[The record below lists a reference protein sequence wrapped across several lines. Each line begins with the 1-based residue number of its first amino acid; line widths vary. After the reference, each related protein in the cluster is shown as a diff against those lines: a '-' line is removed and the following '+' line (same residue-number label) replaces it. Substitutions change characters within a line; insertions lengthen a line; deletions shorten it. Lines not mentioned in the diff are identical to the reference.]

1 VIVQLP
7 SHFLTQASE
16 GLDRSRPNL
25 NVAYTSRLVHSLDL
39 DRRAALE
46 SAGQQERR
54 HRTLAFRVDD
64 AAILEGKGTGQ
75 SDGGR

>member
-1 VIVQLP
+1 VIVRLP
-7 SHFLTQASE
+7 SHFLTQASG
-16 GLDRSRPNL
+16 GLDRSRSNL

-46 SAGQQERR
+46 PAGQKERP
-54 HRTLAFRVDD
+54 HRTLAFRFDD
-64 AAILEGKGTGQ
+64 AAILEGKGAGQ